1 MDLKICIVG
10 KSNVGKSTLFNL
22 LIKKKKSII
31 NKEVNTTKN
40 RNYGNF
46 KIKNKIYYLIDTGG
60 YYEEKNKNNVLK
72 KKVIEQIIYGIKES
86 YLILYVVDVV
96 EGITYLDK
104 KLSLIIR
111 KYNKPTFLLINKID
125 IKKYNYKNNYY
136 EYYKLGYYKIYPI
149 SCSHNIGIKKLYND
163 IYKYFIKEKNNKYNN
178 KYNNKL
184 KISVVGK
191 PNTGKSTF
199 INNYLKDYTKSIVSN
214 IEGTTIDTLY
224 FYNINKNKNFII
236 IDTPGI
242 IKKFKF
248 SKKIQNEYLL
258 NTIKVIKESDICILI
273 IDNKITNNDIY
284 IYNKILLYKKGLLI
298 LFNKID
304 LFNKKERKEIIL
316 TIKKIIKNN
325 YPYLLISNKNKLNDN
340 TIKKINNIINKIYK
354 NRKKKINSSILN
366 NKLLLKIN
374 KKIKIKNKILKIK
387 FCYQLKNKQFP
398 SFVLISNLE
407 KRINLNFKK
416 YIENIIIKLFDFYG
430 VPIEISFKKNKK
442 NVNRYINKRK

>member
-1 MDLKICIVG
+1 MDLNICIVG

-31 NKEVNTTKN
+31 NKKENTTKN
-40 RNYGNF
+40 RNYGNL
-46 KIKNKIYYLIDTGG
+46 KIKNKIYKLIDTGG
-60 YYEEKNKNNVLK
+60 FYEEYKKNVLK

-86 YLILYVVDVV
+86 LLILYVVDVV
-96 EGITYLDK
+96 NGITYLDK

-125 IKKYNYKNNYY
+125 IKKYKYKKY
-136 EYYKLGYYKIYPI
+136 EYYKLGYYEIYPI
-149 SCSHNIGIKKLYND
+149 SCTHNIGINKLNND
-163 IYKYFIKEKNNKYNN
+163 IYKYFIKEKKNNNK
-178 KYNNKL
+178 KKIKF

-199 INNYLKDYTKSIVSN
+199 INNYLKDKNKSIVSN

-224 FYNINKNKNFII
+224 FYFNNKNKNKNYII

-248 SKKIQNEYLL
+248 SKDIQNEYLE
-258 NTIKVIKESDICILI
+258 NTIKVIKESDICILM
-273 IDNKITNNDIY
+273 IDSKITKNDIF
-284 IYNKILLYKKGLLI
+284 IYNKIILYKKGVMI

-304 LFNKKERKEIIL
+304 LFNNKEKKKIIL
-316 TIKKIIKNN
+316 SINNLIKNN
-325 YPYLLISNKNKLNDN
+325 YPLLLISNKKELNDN
-340 TIKKINNIINKIYK
+340 IINKIKNIIKKIYK
-354 NRKKKINSSILN
+354 NRKKKISTSLLN
-366 NKLLLKIN
+366 NKLLLKIK
-374 KKIKIKNKILKIK
+374 KKIKINNKILKIK
-387 FCYQLKNKQFP
+387 FCYQLKKKKFP

-407 KRINLNFKK
+407 KNINLNYKK

-442 NVNRYINKRK
+442 NVKRFIYKKK

>member
-31 NKEVNTTKN
+31 NKNENTTKN
-40 RNYGNF
+40 RNYGIL
-46 KIKNKIYYLIDTGG
+46 KIKKKIYYIIDTGG
-60 YYEEKNKNNVLK
+60 YYEEYKNNVLK
-72 KKVIEQIIYGIKES
+72 KKVIEQILYGIKES
-86 YLILYVVDVV
+86 LLILYVIDVIN
-96 EGITYLDK
+96 GITYLDK

-125 IKKYNYKNNYY
+125 IKKYNSKNKYY
-136 EYYKLGYYKIYPI
+136 EYYKLGFYKIFTI
-149 SCSHNIGIKKLYND
+149 SCTHNIGIKKLYKN
-163 IYKYFIKEKNNKYNN
+163 IYNFFIKEKNNIN
-178 KYNNKL
+178 KYNNNF

-199 INNYLKDYTKSIVSN
+199 INNYLKDYNKSIVSN
-214 IEGTTIDTLY
+214 IEGTTIDTLF
-224 FYNINKNKNFII
+224 FYLKNNKKNFII

-258 NTIKVIKESDICILI
+258 NTINIIKESDICILM
-273 IDNKITNNDIY
+273 IDSKITKNDIY
-284 IYNKILLYKKGLLI
+284 IYNKILLYKKGLII

-304 LFNKKERKEIIL
+304 LFNNKEKKEIIL
-316 TIKKIIKNN
+316 SIKNLIKNN
-325 YPYLLISNKNKLNDN
+325 FPYLLISNKNKLNEN
-340 TIKKINNIINKIYK
+340 IINKINNIINMIYK
-354 NRKKKINSSILN
+354 NRNKKISTSLLN

-374 KKIKIKNKILKIK
+374 KKIKINNKILKIK
-387 FCYQLKNKQFP
+387 FCYQLKNKKFP

-407 KRINLNFKK
+407 KNINLNYKK

-430 VPIEISFKKNKK
+430 VPIEISFKKNKN
-442 NVNRYINKRK
+442 NVNRFINKRK